1 MQKLCTL
8 TSAKRWMCWGALMMI
23 RGFWIFLGCFYII
36 NNAGCQWTRSK
47 WKYIRTAILRKGRSF
62 ENVDQILFDRFNIK
76 LTRRRL
82 FSPAINITWDLR
94 IELRQSGKW
103 DTIPPPYL
111 IFAAK
116 KLNILITL
124 IGILFPRK
132 YFDKQAI
139 LSFITRPF

>member
-1 MQKLCTL
+1 MQGVNEQGQNYLQ
-8 TSAKRWMCWGALMMI
+8 MCSFAFNCKHCGTETP
-23 RGFWIFLGCFYII
+23 R
-36 NNAGCQWTRSK
+36 
-47 WKYIRTAILRKGRSF
+47 KYIRTVILLKGRGFGS
-62 ENVDQILFDRFNIK
+62 VDQILFDRFNIK

-116 KLNILITL
+116 KLNIFIIL
-124 IGILFPRK
+124 IGILSLRK

-139 LSFITRPF
+139 LSFITRSFYMKYFLFVQNFWLI